1 MARGLNGSTNGSG
14 NGSDHGHGLGNG
26 GMEEGIEAIQP
37 GSSRLPAEVMG
48 VLPAVVGVHTT
59 IPKDR
64 RSARTLGSEREGH
77 GTVIDD
83 EGLIVTIG
91 YLIMEADTV
100 TITDGDGNEL
110 PAAIVGYDYES
121 GFGLVRTTVPPKA
134 RPIQFG
140 DSDGLELRSEA
151 YVAGVGGEKAALKVK
166 VAGRREFAGY
176 WEYLLDNAI
185 FTVPAYPLWGGSAL
199 LGADGSLLGVGSLLV
214 QEALGPG
221 APAFPGN
228 MYVPINR
235 LKPIF
240 EELVQTGGLS
250 APPRPWLG
258 LYTIEH
264 MGQLVIG
271 AISDGGPAD
280 RAGLQRGDIL
290 QSLNGE
296 VLDDVPDF
304 YKKLWASGPA
314 GTTIS
319 LRMERDNDAFEVKVR
334 SGDRAKY
341 HKYGSD

>member
-1 MARGLNGSTNGSG
+1 MARGLNGSANGSG
-14 NGSDHGHGLGNG
+14 QWHGNERGVEARRPG
-26 GMEEGIEAIQP
+26 GE
-37 GSSRLPAEVMG
+37 SNLPPEVVD
-48 VLPAVVGVHTT
+48 VLPAVVGLHTT

-64 RSARTLGSEREGH
+64 RSAQTLGSEREGH
-77 GTVIDD
+77 GILIDD
-83 EGLIVTIG
+83 DGLVVTIG
-91 YLIMEADTV
+91 YLIMEAATV
-100 TITDGDGNEL
+100 TVTDNEGRIQ
-110 PAAIVGYDYES
+110 PASIIGYDYES
-121 GFGLVRTTVPPKA
+121 GFGLVRTR
-134 RPIQFG
+134 RPLPIKPMPFG
-140 DSDGLELRSEA
+140 DSDTLALRSEA
-151 YVAGVGGEKAALKVK
+151 YVAGVGGEKATLKVK

-185 FTVPAYPLWGGSAL
+185 FTVPAYPVWGGTAL
-199 LGADGSLLGVGSLLV
+199 VGMDGTLMGVGSLLV